1 MAECMN
7 FAGVTVTIVHRTGE
21 LQLWKMDEKL
31 GQEGLGLTAKSLAS
45 AYPLR
50 AHSACPGPVA

>member
-21 LQLWKMDEKL
+21 LQLWEMDEKL
-31 GQEGLGLTAKSLAS
+31 GQGQGLGLTAKSLAL
-45 AYPLR
+45 AYPL
-50 AHSACPGPVA
+50 

>member
-21 LQLWKMDEKL
+21 LQLWEMDKKL
-31 GQEGLGLTAKSLAS
+31 G
-45 AYPLR
+45 
-50 AHSACPGPVA
+50 